1 MSTVVRQERELPQA
15 KSEESSAFRPVRMS
29 TQALQQTR
37 QAGITTGWRAPVHM
51 HDRDTVRRELCGKQL
66 QAHIDDSW
74 ANRKQRWQACWKGD
88 RCELVLEERGISS
101 LLTASGCAA
110 LACTCT
116 PSAAAA

>member
-29 TQALQQTR
+29 THALQQTR

-74 ANRKQRWQACWKGD
+74 ANRKQRWHACWKGD
-88 RCELVLEERGISS
+88 RCELVLEERGYFFSPHS
-101 LLTASGCAA
+101 QRLC
-110 LACTCT
+110 
-116 PSAAAA
+116 SAGL